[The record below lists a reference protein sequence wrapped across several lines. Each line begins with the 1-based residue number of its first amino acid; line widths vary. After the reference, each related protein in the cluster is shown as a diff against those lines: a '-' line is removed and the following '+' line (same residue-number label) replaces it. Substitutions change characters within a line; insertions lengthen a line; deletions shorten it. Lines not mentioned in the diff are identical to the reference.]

1 VPGVILVKRAVKSAV
16 CMSLA
21 ALACAAYS
29 RARADSVLP
38 PWSDPGDVPLPP
50 WARSVVPQRAETPVV
65 TAPGQ
70 VDPRR
75 GTTLP
80 GVRLPFYGAKRA
92 QGCLGRW
99 LLVGPLAWICSD
111 AADLSADE
119 PFAPPLRHEADGLP
133 YRYFFVAAGGAY
145 AFLNLDSALDDA
157 PDQEL
162 DPGFG
167 VAMVEEREA
176 HGERWGLTRHGRWI
190 AMRELVAAR
199 AVTFHGESSAAG
211 SAVAAGSRDA
221 VGSGDAAVDDAHALD
236 VAWVRADAASVYS
249 APKASGKPVRALPRF
264 AKVMWREERAA
275 APGGAGAGG
284 GSMVRISED
293 GVVPTEWARA
303 RDLAHPTLSVP
314 PDEVGGTRTTER
326 WIDVDLATQTLVAYD
341 ATHPVYATLISSGRG
356 PAGSDTATPLGVH
369 RIWVKLSTT
378 NMGNL
383 EKDDA
388 EPHYSIEDVPYVQF
402 FDKGVALHG
411 AFWHRDFGR
420 VHSHGCV
427 NLAPRDAQWLFD
439 FTAPHLPA
447 GWSAVLP
454 SPLERGTAV
463 RVR

>member
-1 VPGVILVKRAVKSAV
+1 
-16 CMSLA
+16 MSLA
-21 ALACAAYS
+21 VLACATA
-29 RARADSVLP
+29 ARADSVLP

-65 TAPGQ
+65 IAPGQ

-99 LLVGPLAWICSD
+99 LLVGPLSWICSD

-119 PFAPPLRHEADGLP
+119 PFAPPLRHESDGLP

-145 AFLNLDSALDDA
+145 AFLNLESALDDA

-190 AMRELVAAR
+190 AMRELVPSR
-199 AVTFHGESSAAG
+199 AVTFHGAP
-211 SAVAAGSRDA
+211 
-221 VGSGDAAVDDAHALD
+221 VDDAHPLD

-249 APKASGKPVRALPRF
+249 APIATGKAVRTLPRF
-264 AKVMWREERAA
+264 ARVAWREERAA
-275 APGGAGAGG
+275 APGGGVGG
-284 GSMVRISED
+284 GAMVRISED
-293 GVVPTEWARA
+293 GVTPTEWARA
-303 RDLAHPTLSVP
+303 RDLAHPTLSAP
-314 PDEVGGTRTTER
+314 PDEVGGAATTER

-341 ATHPVYATLISSGRG
+341 ATHPVYATLISGGRG

>member
-1 VPGVILVKRAVKSAV
+1 
-16 CMSLA
+16 MSLA
-21 ALACAAYS
+21 ALACATAAS
-29 RARADSVLP
+29 SRADSVLP

-65 TAPGQ
+65 AAPGQ

-80 GVRLPFYGAKRA
+80 GARLPFYGAKRA

-99 LLVGPLAWICSD
+99 LLVGPMAWICSD

-145 AFLNLDSALDDA
+145 AFLNLDAALDDA

-190 AMRELVAAR
+190 AMRELVPSR
-199 AVTFHGESSAAG
+199 AVTFHGE
-211 SAVAAGSRDA
+211 AVA
-221 VGSGDAAVDDAHALD
+221 VGTTGAAATGGVAADDAHALD

-249 APKASGKPVRALPRF
+249 APMARGKAVRTLPRF
-264 AKVMWREERAA
+264 ARVAWREERAA
-275 APGGAGAGG
+275 APGGVGAGA
-284 GSMVRISED
+284 MVRISED
-293 GVVPTEWARA
+293 GVTPGEWARA
-303 RDLAHPTLSVP
+303 RDLAHPTLSAP
-314 PDEVGGTRTTER
+314 PEEVGGSRTTER

-341 ATHPVYATLISSGRG
+341 ATHPVYATLISGGRG